1 MDPILRRAGGLW
13 IGWSGTDEP
22 PSEDAIQ
29 SLRNQSCIAV
39 DLPADL
45 AARFYEGYSNG
56 TLWPLF
62 HSFTSRFQ
70 FDPETWDAYIQV
82 NRRFCDAVIEQY
94 SPGDRIWIHDYHLML
109 VPAMLRERLPDAAVG
124 FFLHIPFPASD
135 IFSLLPRGNELLAGL
150 LGADLIAF
158 HTHIHLQHFRRS
170 LRRLLALE
178 SKVDTVEAA
187 GRKVRLQALPIG
199 IAPAEFLG
207 AMEEPASKEHL
218 ARVQKQYEGQK
229 FILAVDRL
237 DYTKG
242 IPERLKTFRRL
253 LRTQPELAGKV
264 VLLQVAVPSRE
275 NIESY
280 QDLTGEVNQLISEI
294 NGQFGRSDWVPVV
307 YIHRDIPRADLVALY
322 AFADVAWV
330 SPLRDGMNLVAKE
343 YVACKPDGKGVLVL
357 SSFAGAAA
365 EMGEALLINPYD
377 EEYTASAIMRA
388 LSMDATEQRERMS
401 AMHERVL
408 RNDVFNWGDRFL
420 SELDDAHNHRTD
432 GHGGVPPLLPLDPLL
447 DVYRAATRRLLLLD
461 YDGTLV
467 GFYPR
472 PQDAV
477 PDPALRELLTRL
489 AADPSNLVFVVSGR
503 TAWDIERWFGQVPNL
518 GLAAEHGARY
528 RSAGTAEWQA
538 HSTESQW
545 KSKVRP
551 ILDHFVARTPGS
563 FVEEKEYALV
573 WHYRSAEPEFG
584 DWLATEL
591 VSMLE
596 GMLADT
602 ELRAYRG
609 NMIVEVKPGWANK
622 GEFVRA
628 LVANE
633 MPMISYSRSVTI
645 ALTKIYSRSSQRVP
659 GVFTWATARAMR
671 AIASPMYAA
680 CANCS
685 HKSVLDRLHGGVLFE
700 AQSVIRIVREY
711 PRAEGTAKLAIHMGR
726 PLETISARN
735 PRMVKLLR
743 RRDSSI

>member
-1 MDPILRRAGGLW
+1 MRYLPSNGASTERMPDDSRLIVVSNRLPVALEREGESWNVKRSAGGLATAMDPILRRAGGLW
-13 IGWSGTDEP
+13 IGWSGADELP
-22 PSEDAIQ
+22 AEDAVY
-29 SLRNQSCIAV
+29 SLREQSCIAV

-45 AARFYEGYSNG
+45 AAKFYEGYSNG

-70 FDPETWDAYIQV
+70 FDPETWEAYIEA
-82 NRRFCDAVIEQY
+82 NRRFCDAVIEQH

-109 VPAMLRERLPDAAVG
+109 LPAMLRERLPEGAVG

-150 LGADLIAF
+150 LGADLVAF
-158 HTHIHLQHFRRS
+158 QTHVHMQHFRRS

-199 IAPAEFLG
+199 IAPGEFLG
-207 AMEEPASKEHL
+207 AMATLASKEHL
-218 ARVQKQYEGQK
+218 ARLQTTYAGQRL
-229 FILAVDRL
+229 ILAVDRL

-253 LRTQPELAGKV
+253 LRTHPGLAGKV

-280 QDLTGEVNQLISEI
+280 QGLTREVNQLISEI
-294 NGQFGRSDWVPVV
+294 NGKFGTADWVPVV
-307 YIHRDIPRADLVALY
+307 YIHRSIPRAELVALY

-343 YVACKPDGKGVLVL
+343 YVACKPDGRGVLVL

-388 LSMDATEQRERMS
+388 LSMDAAEQSERMS
-401 AMHERVL
+401 GMHRRVL
-408 RNDVFNWGDRFL
+408 RNDVFSWGDRFL
-420 SELDDAHNHRTD
+420 SELDDAHKNRTD
-432 GHGGVPPLLPLDPLL
+432 GYGGVLPLLPIETVLN
-447 DVYRAATRRLLLLD
+447 VCREATRRLLLLD
-461 YDGTLV
+461 LDGTLA
-467 GFYPR
+467 GLYPR
-472 PQDAV
+472 PRDAV
-477 PDPALRELLTRL
+477 LDTSLRESLTRL
-489 AADPSNLVFVVSGR
+489 AADAANTVFLVSGR
-503 TAWDIERWFGQVPNL
+503 AAWEIERWFGDIPNL
-518 GLAAEHGARY
+518 GLAVEHGARY
-528 RSAGTAEWQA
+528 RYGGTTEWRA
-538 HSTESQW
+538 HSGDSQW

-551 ILDHFVARTPGS
+551 ILDHFVDRMPGS

-573 WHYRSAEPEFG
+573 LNYRSAEAEFG

-609 NMIVEVKPGWANK
+609 NMTVEVKPGWANK

-628 LVANE
+628 LVASENAADFILAIGDDRTDE
-633 MPMISYSRSVTI
+633 NLFAQLPAGSWSVHVGD
-645 ALTKIYSRSSQRVP
+645 SPSSARYRV
-659 GVFTWATARAMR
+659 FDLRR
-671 AIASPMYAA
+671 
-680 CANCS
+680 
-685 HKSVLDRLHGGVLFE
+685 
-700 AQSVIRIVREY
+700 VREL
-711 PRAEGTAKLAIHMGR
+711 LARIC
-726 PLETISARN
+726 T
-735 PRMVKLLR
+735 
-743 RRDSSI
+743 